1 MPLLELTLGSLLEKQ
16 AKSYPNQEAV
26 VYPEHNFRINY
37 KEFNE
42 QVDKAAKA
50 FLSIGVKKGDHVAM
64 WSDNKY
70 EWLITQFATA
80 KIGAVLVTVNTN
92 YQTRELEYL
101 LKHSDTKVLVM
112 DSKYRNT
119 SYIKVLTDVCP
130 NIIQSKKGNI
140 NSIKLPYLDHV
151 IVLGDE
157 APDFAFKWDEFIA
170 KEKEVTNEEL
180 VKAKSLLH
188 FNDVINMQYTSGTT
202 GFPKGVMLSHHNI
215 LNNANQIGKRMNL
228 THEDRMCIP
237 VPFFHTFGCVLGI
250 LTAVASGATMVIV
263 EQFDAEKVLK
273 AVSEEQCTALHGVP
287 TMFIAELNHPNFKKF
302 DLTHLRTGIMAGST
316 CPIEVMQ
323 DVMKKMGANEIT
335 IAYGLTETSPVFFQT
350 KVDDPIELKVSTV
363 GQIHP
368 HVEAKIVN
376 AETKEECAPNETGEL
391 ITRGYHVMKGY
402 YNNKKETDNT
412 IDEDGWLWTG
422 DLATADEN
430 DYIKII
436 GRNKDMIIR
445 GGENIYPREIE
456 EFLYSHQGIL
466 DVQVVGVPDKK
477 YGEEIMAWIIL
488 KSGIIVSDTDIR
500 DYCLGQISYHKIP
513 KYIEFVDEYPMTA
526 SGKIQK
532 YRLQEMAAE
541 LLNKE
546 VREIND

>member
-50 FLSIGVKKGDHVAM
+50 FLFIGVKKGDHVAM

-130 NIIQSKKGNI
+130 NIIQSKKANI
-140 NSIKLPYLDHV
+140 NSVKLPYLDHV

-170 KEKEVTNEEL
+170 KEKEVTNDEL

-263 EQFDAEKVLK
+263 EQFDAEEVLK

-541 LLNKE
+541 LLNK
-546 VREIND
+546 